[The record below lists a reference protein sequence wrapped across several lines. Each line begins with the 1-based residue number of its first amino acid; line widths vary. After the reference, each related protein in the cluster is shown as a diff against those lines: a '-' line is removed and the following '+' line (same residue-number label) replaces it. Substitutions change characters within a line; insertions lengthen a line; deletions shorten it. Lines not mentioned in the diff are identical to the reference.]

1 MSETLLAKIILPSGV
16 LLETD
21 TTMVTIPGSEGVFG
35 VLPGHAPLVS
45 SVDSGVVKVSS
56 REKAQNYFVYG
67 GIAQVS
73 ELGVNIISEFAV
85 DLASVNVTSVRQNI
99 ADLEKK
105 LSEVESDSVAAFE
118 ISDKL
123 KKYQSLLSFL

>member
-1 MSETLLAKIILPSGV
+1 MSETLLAKIILPSGA
-16 LLETD
+16 LLETEA
-21 TTMVTIPGSEGVFG
+21 TMVTIPGAEGVFG

-45 SVDSGVVKVSS
+45 SVDSGVVAVSS

-85 DLASVNVTSVRQNI
+85 DLSSVSASSVRQDI
-99 ADLEKK
+99 TDFEKK
-105 LSEVESDSVAAFE
+105 LSGLDADSVEAFE

-123 KKYQSLLSFL
+123 KKYQSLLKFL